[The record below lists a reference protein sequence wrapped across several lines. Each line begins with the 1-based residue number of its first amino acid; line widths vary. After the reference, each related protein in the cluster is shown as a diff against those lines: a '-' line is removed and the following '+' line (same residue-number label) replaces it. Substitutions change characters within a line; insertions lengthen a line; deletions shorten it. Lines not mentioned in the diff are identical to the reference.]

1 MVSISEIHGRSVTN
15 RPSSNSRQF
24 EQFGSAEFSNLC
36 FLDHLVGGIYLEFL
50 FRSLRIVVSLKIH
63 HIYYKYFILFIPTY
77 HRIDHTSNCKR
88 STYNRQNCCYE
99 MVKRLPLK
107 NKVWTRIRWTRTRT
121 KWKTTVGQSRWPT
134 WAMVGHEQDFL
145 TKRVTRR
152 HRTLSWT

>member
-1 MVSISEIHGRSVTN
+1 MVNISEIYGRSVTN
-15 RPSSNSRQF
+15 RPFSDSWQS

-63 HIYYKYFILFIPTY
+63 HIFYKYFILFIPTY
-77 HRIDHTSNCKR
+77 HWIDHTSNCKR

-107 NKVWTRIRWTRTRT
+107 NEVETRIGWTRTRNPGPGAN
-121 KWKTTVGQSRWPT
+121 KVRFGGIGSIFYYFCKTFCPETFG
-134 WAMVGHEQDFL
+134 EN
-145 TKRVTRR
+145 
-152 HRTLSWT
+152 